1 MVRAWMRAYRRANTT
16 ARERWWRQFL
26 QQNQGFRRYLLR
38 ELERRGPLLS
48 RDIED
53 RSAERRERH
62 RWHGSRR
69 VGRMLEILQL
79 RGEVAIVGRSGG
91 QRLWD
96 VADRWHPPDDHPLT
110 RREADRLFE
119 EQRFRALGV
128 RLVGGAWR
136 AHPDIADDPVGDRVT
151 VLSPFDRLI
160 HDRNRAEALFGFR
173 YRLEMYVPAAK
184 REYGYYV
191 LPVLHGDRI
200 VGRIEPRFDRRTGD
214 MQVLGRWGD
223 TSAVDPVLERL
234 RGFLQTTAGSP
245 GDVGDA
251 L

>member
-1 MVRAWMRAYRRANTT
+1 M
-16 ARERWWRQFL
+16 
-26 QQNQGFRRYLLR
+26 
-38 ELERRGPLLS
+38 
-48 RDIED
+48 
-53 RSAERRERH
+53 
-62 RWHGSRR
+62 
-69 VGRMLEILQL
+69 
-79 RGEVAIVGRSGG
+79 GE
-91 QRLWD
+91 
-96 VADRWHPPDDHPLT
+96 
-110 RREADRLFE
+110 
-119 EQRFRALGV
+119 
-128 RLVGGAWR
+128 
-136 AHPDIADDPVGDRVT
+136 RVT